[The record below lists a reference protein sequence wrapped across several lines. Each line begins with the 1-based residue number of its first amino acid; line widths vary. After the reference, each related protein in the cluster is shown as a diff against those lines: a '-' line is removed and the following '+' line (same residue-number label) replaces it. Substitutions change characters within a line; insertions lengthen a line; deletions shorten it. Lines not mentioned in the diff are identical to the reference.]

1 MIVKMGIDLA
11 RGFGPWK
18 EMFVKNEHKLNAH
31 GGRLV
36 FAGTE
41 KDNDNKLTVIMDFD
55 SPEALKSFASDEEL
69 SKIRADAGAMLETS
83 TVTKRM
89 LGVFKT
95 DENIRSEFMELIR

>member
-18 EMFVKNEHKLNAH
+18 EMFIKNEHRLNEH
-31 GGRLV
+31 GGKLV

-55 SPEALKSFASDEEL
+55 SPDALKSFAGDEEL

-83 TVTKRM
+83 TVTLMSPESFTNTKD
-89 LGVFKT
+89 K
-95 DENIRSEFMELIR
+95 

>member
-11 RGFGPWK
+11 RGFEPWK

-41 KDNDNKLTVIMDFD
+41 KDNDNKLTVIMDFE
-55 SPEALKSFASDEEL
+55 SQEALQNFAGDEEL
-69 SKIRADAGAMLETS
+69 TKIRAASGAKLETAIATIMS
-83 TVTKRM
+83 SASFTK
-89 LGVFKT
+89 T
-95 DENIRSEFMELIR
+95 

>member
-55 SPEALKSFASDEEL
+55 SPEEKYISKLVRFSLIKLRVYKDKITQGSLALE
-69 SKIRADAGAMLETS
+69 
-83 TVTKRM
+83 
-89 LGVFKT
+89 
-95 DENIRSEFMELIR
+95 